1 MTETQPILVTD
12 ASIEVFVARQPIFRR
27 NREVYGYE
35 LLYRADTNNAF
46 DGTAADVA
54 TARVIANSF
63 LTIGTERLLNGKP
76 AFINFDATLLTLAYA
91 ALLPPRSAVI
101 EILEQTDPTPEVLA
115 ACRGLKAQGYTL
127 ALDDSTS
134 VGSI

>member
-1 MTETQPILVTD
+1 MSETQPCPAAD
-12 ASIEVFVARQPIFRR
+12 AAIEVFVARQPIFRR

-46 DGTAADVA
+46 DGTEASVA

-91 ALLPPRSAVI
+91 ALLPPRSAVNRF
-101 EILEQTDPTPEVLA
+101 L
-115 ACRGLKAQGYTL
+115 
-127 ALDDSTS
+127 
-134 VGSI
+134 